1 MLSYVVLRCYL
12 PVDSLVILVSYPAYL
27 RQSLITHVNS
37 TVTRCYLCFI
47 THCVLAYVV
56 PTKEPSVLWYYPL
69 NQT

>member
-37 TVTRCYLCFI
+37 TVTRCCYLCRA
-47 THCVLAYVV
+47 HCLFTYVV